1 MLHAT
6 WTAGS
11 LRFWVGLGIALAILP
26 LLLSAGIG
34 IFLLDRGVIAAF
46 DDVAARQRDQISP
59 NQDLRVLLWEAAA
72 PVELYLDDGDPAEV
86 AKYRDIRER
95 VEAAFA
101 RLHRALETAPEAKTL
116 VERAREDWSAADRV
130 ANEIIAVR
138 RTPGDAHGGA
148 LAKRFDALVAAAAD
162 RLRAANDDIAIE
174 LGRDH
179 AAAALAYERSKW
191 VAGIAAG
198 VSLLSMVAGIL
209 VIGRFM
215 LASVDRLVDGA
226 ERFASGDRDHRIEV
240 RVPPEL
246 HRVAEEFNRMIE
258 RIRDSEAGLV
268 DQARRDRLTGLL
280 NRRAFDDA
288 LAEAFARRRR
298 LDEPAALLMLD
309 LDHFKRV
316 NDSYGHA
323 AGDEVLCCVVGAMLS
338 SLRQI
343 DKIFRIGG
351 EEFAVLLP
359 GADRV
364 AAATTAERI
373 RKTIA
378 ETPAKIGGRDLSV
391 TVSVGIA
398 LTLGAVNADGLV
410 RAADAALYR
419 AKRRGRN
426 RVAAHDD
433 IVALEANE

>member
-26 LLLSAGIG
+26 LLLSAALGIY
-34 IFLLDRGVIAAF
+34 LLDRGVIAAF
-46 DDVAARQRDQISP
+46 DDVASRQRDQIGP
-59 NQDLRVLLWEAAA
+59 NQNLRVLLWEAAA
-72 PVELYLDDGDPAEV
+72 PIELYLDDGDPAEA

-95 VEAAFA
+95 VEAGFA
-101 RLHRALETAPEAKTL
+101 RLHRGLGTAPEAKTL
-116 VERAREDWSAADRV
+116 AERARVDWSAADRV
-130 ANEIIAVR
+130 ANEVIAVR
-138 RTPGDAHGGA
+138 WTPGDAHGLA
-148 LAKRFDALVAAAAD
+148 LARRFDALVASAAD

-174 LGRDH
+174 VGRDH

-288 LAEAFARRRR
+288 LAEAFARQRR

-316 NDSYGHA
+316 NDGYGHA
-323 AGDEVLCCVVGAMLS
+323 AGDDVLRCVAGAMLS

-343 DKIFRIGG
+343 DKMFRIGG

-359 GADRV
+359 GADC
-364 AAATTAERI
+364 AAAAATAERI
-373 RKTIA
+373 RKRIA
-378 ETPAKIGGRDLSV
+378 GTPAKIGGRDLSV
-391 TVSVGIA
+391 TVSVGVA
-398 LTLGAVNADGLV
+398 LTRGISNADELV

-419 AKRRGRN
+419 AKRGGRN
-426 RVAAHDD
+426 RVAAQDD
-433 IVALEANE
+433 AIASAADG